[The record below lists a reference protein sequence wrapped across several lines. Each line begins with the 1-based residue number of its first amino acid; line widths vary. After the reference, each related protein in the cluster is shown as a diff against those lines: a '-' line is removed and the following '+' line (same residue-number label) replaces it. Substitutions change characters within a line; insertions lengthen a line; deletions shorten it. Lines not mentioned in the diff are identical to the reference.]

1 MGKKSQREI
10 PKIAAAFIITMLVFA
25 ASSLLMIGGVLDFPE
40 YKTYDF
46 RVRLLAGQTRPSD
59 DIILILLTQDSLDWA
74 QRERGWPWPWPR
86 KAYAELV
93 EYMELGGAKSVAFDM
108 LFTEPSVYRNARQDE
123 IIDNAVENLER
134 AQQAAAQGES
144 SRQAMGSMFRAL
156 VRALR
161 ELSSREDDASFVKAE
176 KDFGRVVQTVF
187 LSSQSGNRSSW
198 PEGLDKPLF
207 IPGES
212 VPALRLGREDSTP
225 LAAQFPIDE
234 LRDNAGA
241 IGTVTG
247 IPDRVDDI
255 LRRGRLFYYF
265 DGRLIPSLAAA
276 SLLAAGDKT
285 VDLDYKAGQIRW
297 GDSLL
302 PVDRRGNLIL
312 HFKGELDRYV
322 PYDFWEILE
331 SAETYRSGG
340 TPILPPEDFKDKYV
354 FFGLYAPGLFDIF
367 STPISAVYPGVGM
380 HVTMMDN
387 LLSGDFI
394 RESPRWLDLLI
405 LFAAALFVT
414 LLSLLPGRIPAAL
427 GATFLALTLIT
438 GLDFICYQAANL
450 WIPMAAP
457 IVTVILA
464 FLASTVYNYA
474 TEGSQ
479 KRFIKSAFSR
489 YLSPKVI
496 DQIIADPSQLNLGG
510 EKREMTAIFTDIRS
524 FSTISEALGDPG
536 KLVELLNF
544 YLTRM
549 SDIVLQNGG
558 TIDKYEGDAII
569 AFFGAPVYMEDHAS
583 LACRSAILMHKAEG
597 EINREAVERGLITG
611 DVMDALLRKGILKIR
626 DDPKPLFTRLG
637 INTGDMVVGNMGT
650 PDKMDYTIMGDAVN
664 LAARLEGI
672 NKQYNTGGILTSEY
686 TRAKLGDGFILRPL
700 SRVRVVGKNI
710 PIRLYEILDTVEEA
724 PPDLV
729 EMVHQ
734 WEGAFKA
741 YEGRNFTAAG
751 NVFKAICRNNP
762 EDRTARLYLDRCAA
776 YLKSPPPEDKW
787 EDGVD
792 NLTEK

>member
-1 MGKKSQREI
+1 MRKRSRREI
-10 PKIAAAFIITMLVFA
+10 PKLAAVFIITLLVFA
-25 ASSLLMIGGVLDFPE
+25 VSALLMLAGVLNFPE

-46 RVRLLAGQTRPSD
+46 RVRLLAGQSRPSD
-59 DIILILLTQDSLDWA
+59 DIILVLLTQDSLDWA

-93 EYMELGGAKSVAFDM
+93 EYLNTGGAKSAAFDM

-123 IIDNAVENLER
+123 IIDRAVESLEEAQR
-134 AQQAAAQGES
+134 AAVQGEPP
-144 SRQAMGSMFRAL
+144 RRAMGSMFRS
-156 VRALR
+156 VVQALR
-161 ELSSREDDASFVKAE
+161 ELSSREDDASFGKAE
-176 KDFGRVVQTVF
+176 EDFGRVVQTVF

-198 PEGLDKPLF
+198 PEGLDMPLF
-207 IPGES
+207 EGRETLP
-212 VPALRLGREDSTP
+212 VLRLGREDSA
-225 LAAQFPIDE
+225 LLGAQFPIDE
-234 LRDNAGA
+234 LRDHAGA

-276 SLLAAGDKT
+276 SLLVAGDRPR
-285 VDLDYKAGQIRW
+285 DLDYDKGRLRW
-297 GDSLL
+297 GGRVL
-302 PVDRRGNLIL
+302 PVDRQGNLIL
-312 HFKGELDRYV
+312 HFKGDLDRYV

-331 SAETYRSGG
+331 SAEAWRSGG
-340 TPILPPEDFKDKYV
+340 SPALPPEDFKDKYV

-405 LFAAALFVT
+405 LFAAALLITV
-414 LLSLLPGRIPAAL
+414 LSLLPGRIPVAL
-427 GATFLALTLIT
+427 GTTILALVLII
-438 GLDFICYQAANL
+438 GLGFACYHFGGL

-457 IVTVILA
+457 LITVVLA

-489 YLSPKVI
+489 YLSPTVI

-569 AFFGAPVYMEDHAS
+569 AFFGAPVYMEDHARR
-583 LACRSAILMHKAEG
+583 ACRSAVLMHKAED
-597 EINREAVERGLITG
+597 EINREAVGRGLITAG
-611 DVMDALLRKGILKIR
+611 VMEALVRKGILKSA
-626 DDPKPLFTRLG
+626 DDPRPLFTRLG

-650 PDKMDYTIMGDAVN
+650 PNKMDYTIMGDAVN

-686 TRAKLGDGFILRPL
+686 TRARLGDEFILRPL

-710 PIRLYEILDTVEEA
+710 PIRLYEVLDIAAEA
-724 PPDLV
+724 PPELA
-729 EMVHQ
+729 EMVRQ
-734 WEGAFKA
+734 WEGAFTA
-741 YEGRNFTAAG
+741 YEGRNFAAAG
-751 NVFKAICRNNP
+751 NVFKEICRRNP
-762 EDRTARLYLDRCAA
+762 ADRPARLYLDRCAA
-776 YLKSPPPEDKW
+776 CLKSPPPPDKW

>member
-1 MGKKSQREI
+1 MEKKRRKKI
-10 PKIAAAFIITMLVFA
+10 PKFVMASFIALLVFA
-25 ASSLLMIGGVLDFPE
+25 ASALLMVSGALNFPE

-59 DIILILLTQDSLDWA
+59 EIVLILLTQNSLNWA
-74 QRERGWPWPWPR
+74 QRERGWGWPWPR

-93 EYMELGGAKSVAFDM
+93 AYMNAGGAKSMAFDM

-123 IIDNAVENLER
+123 IIDNAVEQLEQAQRR
-134 AQQAAAQGES
+134 AFQGEP
-144 SRQAMGSMFRAL
+144 SRQAMGSMFRSV

-176 KDFGRVVQTVF
+176 GDFGRVVQTVF
-187 LSSQSGNRSSW
+187 LSSLSGNRDSW
-198 PEGLDKPLF
+198 PAGLDTPLF
-207 IPGES
+207 RAGETL
-212 VPALRLGREDSTP
+212 PAPRLGQEDSTP

-234 LRDNAGA
+234 LRDHAGA
-241 IGTVTG
+241 LGTVTG
-247 IPDRVDDI
+247 VPDRVDDI
-255 LRRGRLFYYF
+255 LRRGRLFHYF
-265 DGRLIPSLAAA
+265 DGRLIPSLAPA
-276 SLLAAGDKT
+276 SLLAAGDMPRE
-285 VDLDYKAGQIRW
+285 LDYDKGRIRW
-297 GDSLL
+297 GDKVL
-302 PVDRRGNLIL
+302 PVDRQGNLIL
-312 HFKGELDRYV
+312 HFRGDLDRYI

-331 SAETYRSGG
+331 SAELHRSGG
-340 TPILPPEDFKDKYV
+340 KPALPPEDFRDKYV

-367 STPISAVYPGVGM
+367 STPISSVYPGVGM
-380 HVTMMDN
+380 HVTMLDN

-394 RESPRWLDLLI
+394 RESPRWLDLVI
-405 LFAAALFVT
+405 LFTAALLIT
-414 LLSLLPGRIPAAL
+414 MLSLFPGRIPVSL
-427 GATFLALTLIT
+427 GATILALVLVI
-438 GLDFICYQAANL
+438 GLGFACYQFGNFWL
-450 WIPMAAP
+450 PMAAP
-457 IVTVILA
+457 IVTIVLA
-464 FLASTVYNYA
+464 FLTSTVYNYA

-569 AFFGAPVYMEDHAS
+569 AFFGAPVYMQDHARM
-583 LACRSAILMHKAEG
+583 ACRSAVLMHKAEG
-597 EINREAVERGLITG
+597 EINREAVERGLLTAE
-611 DVMDALLRKGILKIR
+611 VMDALARKGIIKR
-626 DDPKPLFTRLG
+626 NDDPNPLFTRLG

-650 PDKMDYTIMGDAVN
+650 PNKMDYTIMGDAVN

-686 TRAKLGDGFILRPL
+686 TREKLGDEFILRPL

-710 PIRLYEILDTVEEA
+710 PIRLYEIMDLAEEA
-724 PPDLV
+724 PPGLA
-729 EMVHQ
+729 EMADT
-734 WEGAFKA
+734 WAFAFRA
-741 YEGRNFTAAG
+741 YEGRNFAAAG
-751 NVFKAICRNNP
+751 NIFKTICLRNP
-762 EDRTARLYLDRCAA
+762 GDRTARLYLGRCAA

-787 EDGVD
+787 ENGVD

>member
-1 MGKKSQREI
+1 MKKNSQKKI
-10 PKIAAAFIITMLVFA
+10 PKAAAAAIIAVLIFTA
-25 ASSLLMIGGVLDFPE
+25 AALLMMSGALNFPE

-59 DIILILLTQDSLDWA
+59 EIILVLLTQDSLDWA
-74 QRERGWPWPWPR
+74 QRERGWGWPWPR

-93 EYMELGGAKSVAFDM
+93 DYMNAGGAKSTAFDM

-123 IIDNAVENLER
+123 IIDTAVERLEQ
-134 AQQAAAQGES
+134 AQQAAVQGDS
-144 SRQAMGSMFRAL
+144 PRQAMGSLFRN
-156 VRALR
+156 VVGALR
-161 ELSSREDDASFVKAE
+161 ELSGWEDDASFVKAE
-176 KDFGRVVQTVF
+176 EEFGRVVQTVF
-187 LSSQSGNRSSW
+187 LSSLSGNRTSW
-198 PEGLDKPLF
+198 PEGLNKPLF
-207 IPGES
+207 MPLER
-212 VPALRLGREDSTP
+212 VPVLRLGREDSTP

-234 LRDNAGA
+234 LRDQAGA

-247 IPDRVDDI
+247 VPDRVDDI

-265 DGRLIPSLAAA
+265 DGCLVPSLAPA
-276 SLLAAGDKT
+276 SLLVAGDRPQELGY
-285 VDLDYKAGQIRW
+285 DNGRLQW
-297 GDSLL
+297 GDSVL

-312 HFKGELDRYV
+312 HFRGDLDRYV
-322 PYDFWEILE
+322 PYDLWEVLE
-331 SAETYRSGG
+331 SAEAYQSGG
-340 TPILPPEDFKDKYV
+340 TPALPPEDFKNKYV

-367 STPISAVYPGVGM
+367 STPISSVYPGVGM

-394 RESPRWLDLLI
+394 QESPRWLDLLI
-405 LFAAALFVT
+405 LFAAALLIT
-414 LLSLLPGRIPAAL
+414 LFSLFPGRIPVSL
-427 GATFLALTLIT
+427 GATIFALVLII
-438 GLDFICYQAANL
+438 GLGFACYHFGNFWL
-450 WIPMAAP
+450 PMAAP
-457 IVTVILA
+457 IITVVLA
-464 FLASTVYNYA
+464 FLTSTVYNYA

-496 DQIIADPSQLNLGG
+496 DRIIADPSQLNLGG

-569 AFFGAPVYMEDHAS
+569 AFFGAPVYMEDHARM
-583 LACRSAILMHKAEG
+583 ACRSAVLMHKAEG
-597 EINREAVERGLITG
+597 EINREAVERGLITAE
-611 DVMDALLRKGILKIR
+611 VMDALFRKGILKR
-626 DDPKPLFTRLG
+626 KDDPNPLFTRLG

-650 PDKMDYTIMGDAVN
+650 PNKMDYTIMGDAVN

-686 TRAKLGDGFILRPL
+686 TRAKLGDDFILRPL

-710 PIRLYEILDTVEEA
+710 PIRLYEILDMAEGA
-724 PPDLV
+724 PSKLV
-729 EMVHQ
+729 EMTDK
-734 WEGAFKA
+734 WTSAFKA
-741 YEGRNFTAAG
+741 YEGRNFAAAG
-751 NVFKAICRNNP
+751 NIFKAVCLQDS